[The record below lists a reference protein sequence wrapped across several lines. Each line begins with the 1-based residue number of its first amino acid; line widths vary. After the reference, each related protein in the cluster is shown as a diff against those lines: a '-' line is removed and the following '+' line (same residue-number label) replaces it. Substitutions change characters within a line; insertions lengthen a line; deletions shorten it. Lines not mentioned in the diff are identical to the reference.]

1 MLPVIAIVGRPNVG
15 KSTLFNRLTR
25 TRDALVANTPGVTR
39 DRNYGLAH
47 HGSSAFV
54 VVDTG
59 GFSEQDDAVSE
70 LVTAQTR
77 RAVEEA
83 DCVLLMVD
91 GQAGINAA
99 DEQIAQAL
107 RRFDKPLVLVV
118 NKLDHG
124 EIAPAAAD
132 FHALGVGAPHAI
144 SATHRRGISQLVEAV
159 LVSVDTVA
167 MPEEQ
172 QIDGVRVAVV
182 GRPNTGKS
190 TLINRLLGEE
200 RLIAHEMPG
209 TTHDAVE
216 VSIERRAK
224 RYTLIDTAGVRR
236 RAKVVEQVEKFS
248 VVKTLQA
255 IASCNVAVVMMD
267 ARAGITDQDIHVLG
281 VALEQGRALVVAI
294 NKWDNISAEQRSRV
308 RQDLERKLSFADYA
322 PVHYI
327 SAMYGSGI
335 GELLAAVDQ
344 AWASAN
350 IDVNTPRLTR
360 LLHEAVK
367 HHPPPL
373 VHGRRIK
380 LRYAH
385 QGGSNPPLF
394 VIHGNQ
400 TQALPRAY
408 QRYLA
413 RVFRTELDLSGTP
426 LRLEFKTGENPFK
439 HKGQSPTRRQLRKRK
454 RLRRH
459 AHGRR

>member
-1 MLPVIAIVGRPNVG
+1 MP
-15 KSTLFNRLTR
+15 SWQ
-25 TRDALVANTPGVTR
+25 TPQASPATATT
-39 DRNYGLAH
+39 GLH
-47 HGSSAFV
+47 DHGSSAFV

-70 LVTAQTR
+70 LVTAQTL

-118 NKLDHG
+118 NKLDHD

-209 TTHDAVE
+209 TTHDALE

-322 PVHYI
+322 PVRYI

-335 GELLAAVDQ
+335 GELSSGGGPSVGLGKHRRQHAAPHPAATRGGQ
-344 AWASAN
+344 TPPTTARAWA
-350 IDVNTPRLTR
+350 
-360 LLHEAVK
+360 
-367 HHPPPL
+367 
-373 VHGRRIK
+373 
-380 LRYAH
+380 AH
-385 QGGSNPPLF
+385 QASLRAPRRVQP
-394 VIHGNQ
+394 
-400 TQALPRAY
+400 ALVRHTREPDTKRCRAPTSAIW
-408 QRYLA
+408 RA
-413 RVFRTELDLSGTP
+413 CSGPSWT
-426 LRLEFKTGENPFK
+426 
-439 HKGQSPTRRQLRKRK
+439 
-454 RLRRH
+454 
-459 AHGRR
+459 